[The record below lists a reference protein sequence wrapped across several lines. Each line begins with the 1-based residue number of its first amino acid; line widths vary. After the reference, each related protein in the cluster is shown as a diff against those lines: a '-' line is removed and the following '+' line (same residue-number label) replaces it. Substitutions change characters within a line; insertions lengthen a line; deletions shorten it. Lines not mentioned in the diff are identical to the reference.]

1 MPNNPICGG
10 GVTDLFIV
18 MSGKILIMALTLK
31 APYPGNATPLLN
43 NSSVLSS
50 NYIRE
55 GSMPTAVTGAY
66 PTDPTAALQ
75 LVGCRILSL
84 LASQ

>member
-1 MPNNPICGG
+1 M
-10 GVTDLFIV
+10 FIV
-18 MSGKILIMALTLK
+18 MSGKILIMALMLK

-55 GSMPTAVTGAY
+55 G
-66 PTDPTAALQ
+66 
-75 LVGCRILSL
+75 RINAHCSDRGLPRE
-84 LASQ
+84 

>member
-31 APYPGNATPLLN
+31 ALYPGNATPLLN

-50 NYIRE
+50 NYI
-55 GSMPTAVTGAY
+55 Y
-66 PTDPTAALQ
+66 
-75 LVGCRILSL
+75 
-84 LASQ
+84 